1 VVVGEAVVLAAV
13 EHFRTA
19 VAEEAAVVEGAAGA
33 EEAEEAAVDTADRV
47 AISS

>member
-1 VVVGEAVVLAAV
+1 
-13 EHFRTA
+13 
-19 VAEEAAVVEGAAGA
+19 VVEGAAGA